1 MVRYSGASCRICR
14 RENLKLFLKGD
25 RCYSDKCAFER
36 RSFAPG
42 QHGQNRFRK
51 PSDYAVQ
58 LREKQKVKHLYGVFE
73 AQFRRFFAEAER
85 VRGVTGATLLSM
97 LERRLDNVVYRLGF
111 ASSRTQ
117 GRQMVR
123 HSLVTINGHKVN
135 IPSYQ
140 VKVGDIVSLKEKQ
153 QKSELVADNLQGA
166 ARRGVPSWLEL
177 DAKAF
182 KGTVKALPNRD
193 EITLPIQEQL
203 IVELYSK

>member
-1 MVRYSGASCRICR
+1 MARYSGASCRICR

-97 LERRLDNVVYRLGF
+97 LERCLDNVVYRLGF

>member
-1 MVRYSGASCRICR
+1 MARYTGASCRICR
-14 RENLKLFLKGD
+14 RENLKMFLRGD

-58 LREKQKVKHLYGVFE
+58 LREKQKVKHMYGMFE
-73 AQFRRFFAEAER
+73 AQFRRFFEEAER
-85 VRGVTGATLLSM
+85 VRGVTGETLLIM
-97 LERRLDNVVYRLGF
+97 LERRLDNVLYRLGF

-123 HSLVTINGHKVN
+123 HSLVTVNGHKVN
-135 IPSYQ
+135 IPSFQ
-140 VKVGDIVSLKEKQ
+140 IKPGDVVALKEKQ
-153 QKSELVADNLQGA
+153 QKNEQIVDNMQGA

-177 DAKAF
+177 DAAAF
-182 KGTVKALPNRD
+182 KGVVKAMPNRD
-193 EITLPIQEQL
+193 EITMPIEEQL

>member
-1 MVRYSGASCRICR
+1 MARYSGASCRICR

-153 QKSELVADNLQGA
+153 QKSELVADNLQGV

>member
-1 MVRYSGASCRICR
+1 MARYSGASCRICR